1 MADEATVQPDA
12 ADDDGHPI
20 YSVTLRSTRLGEYLW
35 VSIGLAVVA
44 VFGAALIDPSPG
56 PGIVAG
62 LAASLL
68 SYLVWPRIRPSHP
81 PFGRPAEL
89 VLTTKWLI
97 AYRANGGPEVD
108 RRPLVD
114 LDGSRFRAGLGPW
127 VPARLTVTF
136 SDGEEWTGT
145 VATGRG
151 PVITMHEYL
160 VDLLTPEP
168 AQAQGETD
176 Q

>member
-1 MADEATVQPDA
+1 MADEATGQPDA
-12 ADDDGHPI
+12 ADDDEHLL

-35 VSIGLAVVA
+35 VSIGLAIVA
-44 VFGAALIDPSPG
+44 VFGAALIDPSPRLG
-56 PGIVAG
+56 VVAG
-62 LAASLL
+62 LGALIL

-151 PVITMHEYL
+151 PVVTMHEYL